1 MARFWLPGAV
11 ALPLNVL
18 PRMEPIMTDG
28 RRQTAGWTLLAGVLA
43 ALAWALPAPA
53 ARAELDPG
61 IIINEVLADPA
72 TDWNGDGVVDAK
84 NDEWIEVRNID
95 TVPIDLSDYWL
106 RDSSGPTPDL
116 RLSGVADP
124 GECVVFFG
132 SDAAAWQAANHLVAA
147 GFALNN
153 TGDLVELLRTIPG
166 TDPVQYELMFAVSV
180 QDHAAEDDRSSGF
193 DTAHI
198 EWLLFDALNPYPGAV
213 EPVGSGCAPSPGA
226 GNLCGGQV
234 ATDAASFGEVKATYR

>member
-1 MARFWLPGAV
+1 
-11 ALPLNVL
+11 
-18 PRMEPIMTDG
+18 MTDG
-28 RRQTAGWTLLAGVLA
+28 RRQTAAAWLALAGVLA
-43 ALAWALPAPA
+43 ALAWVLPAPA

-72 TDWNGDGVVDAK
+72 TDWNGDGAVDAK

-106 RDSSGPTPDL
+106 RDSSGETPDL
-116 RLSGVADP
+116 RLWGVADP

-132 SDAAAWQAANHLVAA
+132 SDSAAWQAANHLVAA

-153 TGDLVELLRTIPG
+153 TGDLVQLLRTIPG

-180 QDHAAEDDRSSGF
+180 QDHVAEDDRSAGF
-193 DTAHI
+193 DEAHV

-213 EPVGSGCAPSPGA
+213 DPVSSGCAPSPGA
-226 GNLCGGQV
+226 GNICGGEV
-234 ATDAASFGEVKATYR
+234 AEQTVPFGAVKAAFR